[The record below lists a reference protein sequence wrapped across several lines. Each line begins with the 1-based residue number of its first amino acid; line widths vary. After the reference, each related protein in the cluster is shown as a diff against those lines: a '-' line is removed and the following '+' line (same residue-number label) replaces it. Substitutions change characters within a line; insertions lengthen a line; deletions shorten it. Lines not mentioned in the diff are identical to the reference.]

1 MRNPPILIAVIG
13 FFGALAGMFWLYLG
27 LRLRFNSWDVLTHA
41 PTVVEAAHDALF
53 GPGVAG
59 VYVAAFAAFLWLV
72 YTVADI
78 WFDGLQLRT
87 AQWRGPRDL
96 SRDQFNPASRRL
108 ISVLACRRRDAS
120 GFPTSAHNP

>member
-1 MRNPPILIAVIG
+1 M
-13 FFGALAGMFWLYLG
+13 FALAIRPVVNALRQRGLPMLSLLPPLCLSCALGVYLG
-27 LRLRFNSWDVLTHA
+27 LRLRFNSRDALTHA

-87 AQWRGPRDL
+87 AQWRGSGRARTGR
-96 SRDQFNPASRRL
+96 SR
-108 ISVLACRRRDAS
+108 
-120 GFPTSAHNP
+120 